1 MGQIPGTNEGLERG
15 FCEHRGLPER
25 LPCKAEGIGAVGRN
39 ITLHKL
45 IFSASTSSLLH
56 PHTPA
61 AASSSLGR
69 AVCRLKV
76 LNLTKLC
83 PRQTPSACAP
93 ISTWSWW
100 QAPSQ
105 ALFWNGFWE
114 VHPAELLLLQPCR
127 ARRCCWESSCGCS
140 RHSLP
145 SVSSCSA
152 TVPCPSALLMLLET
166 CSFLRAA
173 QQGAETPPGV
183 PRRVPAVQGDV
194 LSCLWWVMGP

>member
-1 MGQIPGTNEGLERG
+1 M
-15 FCEHRGLPER
+15 
-25 LPCKAEGIGAVGRN
+25 
-39 ITLHKL
+39 HKL
-45 IFSASTSSLLH
+45 IFSASPSLPH

-76 LNLTKLC
+76 LNPTKPC

-93 ISTWSWW
+93 ISTCSWC

-114 VHPAELLLLQPCR
+114 VHPAELLLQPCR
-127 ARRCCWESSCGCS
+127 PRRCCWEGSCGCS

-166 CSFLRAA
+166 CSFLRTA

-183 PRRVPAVQGDV
+183 PRRVPAVQGGG
-194 LSCLWWVMGP
+194 LSCLWCVMGP